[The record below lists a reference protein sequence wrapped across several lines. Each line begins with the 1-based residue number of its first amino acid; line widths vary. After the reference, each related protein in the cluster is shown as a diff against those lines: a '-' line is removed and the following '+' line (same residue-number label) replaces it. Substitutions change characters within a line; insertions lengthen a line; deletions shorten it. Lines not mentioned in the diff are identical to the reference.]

1 MTLYLDNTN
10 FSTYVKNRGYT
21 VAYRKVVGPNSFTT
35 LDGKYHEDVIAKKA
49 VVSVPLNPV
58 NSSQLAALTAACYD
72 AKKATFYDTE
82 QGADVTRDVTATL
95 SEVSVLMTKNGT
107 QYWGTEIL
115 LTLEEK

>member
-1 MTLYLDNTN
+1 MM
-10 FSTYVKNRGYT
+10 R
-21 VAYRKVVGPNSFTT
+21 
-35 LDGKYHEDVIAKKA
+35 
-49 VVSVPLNPV
+49 
-58 NSSQLAALTAACYD
+58 
-72 AKKATFYDTE
+72 KKATFYDTE